1 MKINNPLVTIVTVSY
16 NAVDEIESTI
26 QSVVNQLYDNIEYII
41 IDGGSNDGT
50 VDIIKKYEDHIAYW
64 ISESD
69 GGIYYGMNKG
79 IKKSNGDW
87 LCFMNAGD
95 RFANNNVLKSIFEN
109 KLDLDKIDVIFGDV
123 ILEYRPYG
131 TVLKTHKKLDGED
144 QSLSLCHQAS
154 LTKGSILRK
163 LLYDT
168 SFKIFADINAF
179 HIIWL
184 QGGVFKYLPI
194 TMAVF
199 EALDGIS
206 STKYWLSFKESN
218 RVCNYKWYKNIQW
231 WKKLLKILIKL
242 LIDRLLSK
250 EQIRK
255 YKYQRI
261 SNTYNNSNND

>member
-1 MKINNPLVTIVTVSY
+1 MKINNPLVTIITVSY

-50 VDIIKKYEDHIAYW
+50 VDIIKKYEDNITYW
-64 ISESD
+64 VSEPD
-69 GGIYYGMNKG
+69 GGIYYAMNKG

-95 RFANNNVLKSIFEN
+95 RFANRNVLKCIFEN
-109 KLDLDKIDVIFGDV
+109 KLDFNKIDVIFGDV

-131 TVLKTHKKLDGED
+131 KVLKRHNNLVGED
-144 QSLSLCHQAS
+144 QSLSLCHQAT
-154 LTKGSILRK
+154 LTKGNILRK

-194 TMAVF
+194 PMAIF

-218 RVCNYKWYKNIQW
+218 RVCNYKWYINIQW
-231 WKKLLKILIKL
+231 WEKAFKILIKE
-242 LIDRLLSK
+242 LIDCLLSK
-250 EQIRK
+250 EQIRR

-261 SNTYNNSNND
+261 LKKYNNFNNV